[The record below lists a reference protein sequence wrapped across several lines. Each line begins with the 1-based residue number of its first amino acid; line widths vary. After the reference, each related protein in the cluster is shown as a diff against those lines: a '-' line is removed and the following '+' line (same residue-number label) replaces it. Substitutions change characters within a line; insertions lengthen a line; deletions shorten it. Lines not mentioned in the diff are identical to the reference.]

1 VARRSG
7 LGRGLSALI
16 PDGPLPEASDG
27 ELVPDTHLIL
37 VDVGEV
43 HENRFQPR
51 TVFDD
56 DALASLTASVAA
68 LGVLQPILVRHREAG
83 GYELI
88 AGERRWR
95 AARAAGLSVVPA
107 VVRVTDDDAA
117 LEQALVENLHRED
130 LSPIEEA
137 HGYQQLIDDFG
148 FTQDQVAQRVGKSR
162 PAIANTLRL
171 LQLST
176 AVQAELA
183 AKRLTAGHAR
193 ALLACELVDDQEA
206 LAARVVHDELSVRQT
221 EEAVRRLIAARYD
234 AEHAGDADSTPVAPG
249 TTRPASILELEQVLS
264 DHFDTKVHIV
274 MGRRGRIIIDFAT
287 VEDLERIYQ
296 VITHGEQRVDQTGE
310 QHDS

>member
-1 VARRSG
+1 MARRSG

-16 PDGPLPEASDG
+16 PEAPTPEGSEG
-27 ELVPDTHLIL
+27 VEGSEHVPDAHLALIAI
-37 VDVGEV
+37 DDI
-43 HENRFQPR
+43 HQNRYQPR
-51 TVFDD
+51 TVFDE

-68 LGVLQPILVRHREAG
+68 LGVLQPILVRSHEDG

-95 AARAAGLSVVPA
+95 AARAAGLASIPA
-107 VVRVTDDDAA
+107 VVRVTGDDVT

-137 HGYQQLIDDFG
+137 HGYQQLIDDFS
-148 FTQDQVAQRVGKSR
+148 FTQEQVAERVGKSR

-171 LQLST
+171 LQLPT
-176 AVQAELA
+176 AVQADLA

-193 ALLACELVDDQEA
+193 ALLACESVEDQEA

-221 EEAVRRLIAARYD
+221 EEAVRRIIAARYD
-234 AEHAGDADSTPVAPG
+234 AEHAPADDAPLPSPG
-249 TTRPASILELEQVLS
+249 ATRPASILELEQVLA
-264 DHFDTKVHIV
+264 DRFDTLVHIV
-274 MGRRGRIIIDFAT
+274 MGRRGRIVIDFAT

-296 VITHGEQRVDQTGE
+296 VITDGVRDVEGA
-310 QHDS
+310 SG